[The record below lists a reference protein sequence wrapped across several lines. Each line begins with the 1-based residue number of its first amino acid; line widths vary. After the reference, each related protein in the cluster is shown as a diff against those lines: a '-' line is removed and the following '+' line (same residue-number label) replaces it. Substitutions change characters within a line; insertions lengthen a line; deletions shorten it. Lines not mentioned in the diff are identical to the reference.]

1 MSKIIAG
8 RYSYGYNNINVHTW
22 NEGTS
27 VNIGAFCSIG
37 GNIEIMIGG
46 NHRSDWI
53 TTYPFGHIHQGT
65 FGGEGIL
72 GHPQTNG
79 SVNIGNDVWIGNF
92 AMIMSGVTIGDGA
105 VIAANAHVV
114 KDVSPYEIVGG
125 NPAKHIKWRFDEEI
139 RELLLKLKWWELDD
153 VIIREI
159 APVLCSQPDAKKLME
174 LIEKYRK

>member
-1 MSKIIAG
+1 MSKIVAG

-22 NEGTS
+22 DEGTS
-27 VNIGAFCSIG
+27 VNIGSFCSIG

-46 NHRSDWI
+46 NHRADWI
-53 TTYPFGHIHQGT
+53 TTYPFGHIHQGVL
-65 FGGEGIL
+65 GGEGIL

-139 RELLLKLKWWELDD
+139 RNLLLQLKWWELPLET
-153 VIIREI
+153 IREI
-159 APVLCSQPDAKKLME
+159 NRTLCAPPTVDVLKA
-174 LIEKYRK
+174 LIAKYR